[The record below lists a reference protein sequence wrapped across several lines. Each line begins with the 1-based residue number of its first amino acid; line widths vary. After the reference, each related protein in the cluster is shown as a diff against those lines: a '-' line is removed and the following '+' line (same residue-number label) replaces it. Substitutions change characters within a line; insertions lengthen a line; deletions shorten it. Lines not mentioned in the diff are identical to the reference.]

1 MTERAGARDQLR
13 LASEACGHALTQ
25 APLAQVVKRL
35 GAYADPAAAFQLLS
49 QVTAQG
55 GEGPVQALRNSIA
68 SNADDTEV
76 ERALLL
82 LASQHAVTQVP
93 ALPVA
98 ERVKELFADEFVFW
112 ANPTPAWIPKFRFD
126 DVRFREMARLATLRR
141 FPAGQFH
148 WEITGLPRSWVFQ
161 SPQTLKLLWHVLGR
175 MGGLSPLF
183 EFHLNPRR
191 KGGVMLLEKQ
201 ANISYFRTAKSIE
214 KQPAIKGLMLASWL
228 YSESTAEV
236 SPHLA
241 WLRTVPQSGG
251 ALAVDL
257 GPAPEDSG
265 FLVGGGDR
273 RKKYQEGTYRPTIG
287 CVLWARQDLIAW
299 AKQHPEFDE

>member
-1 MTERAGARDQLR
+1 M
-13 LASEACGHALTQ
+13 LASEACGQALGL
-25 APLAQVVKRL
+25 APLAQIVKRL
-35 GAYADPAAAFQLLS
+35 GEYADPVAAFHLLS

-55 GEGPVQALRNSIA
+55 GESAIQALRNSIA
-68 SNADDTEV
+68 SDADDTNV

-93 ALPVA
+93 TLPVA
-98 ERVKELFADEFVFW
+98 DRVKELFADEFAFF

-126 DVRFREMARLATLRR
+126 NVRFREMARLATLRR

-148 WEITGLPRSWVFQ
+148 WEIACLPRSWVFKT
-161 SPQTLKLLWHVLGR
+161 PRIWKLLRHVLGR
-175 MGGLSPLF
+175 MGGFSPLF
-183 EFHLNPRR
+183 EFHLNARR
-191 KGGVMLLEKQ
+191 KSGVMLLERQ

-214 KQPAIKGLMLASWL
+214 QQPAIKGLMLASWL
-228 YSESTAEV
+228 YCESTAEV
-236 SPHLA
+236 SPHIA

-273 RKKYQEGTYRPTIG
+273 RKKYYEGTYRPRIG

>member
-1 MTERAGARDQLR
+1 MPIRLPRSSFYPKSQLR
-13 LASEACGHALTQ
+13 AAKALYKRFETPSRRMRMIRKWSERCCCS
-25 APLAQVVKRL
+25 R
-35 GAYADPAAAFQLLS
+35 
-49 QVTAQG
+49 
-55 GEGPVQALRNSIA
+55 RNTRSPR
-68 SNADDTEV
+68 S
-76 ERALLL
+76 
-82 LASQHAVTQVP
+82 P

-273 RKKYQEGTYRPTIG
+273 RKKYQEGTYRPRIG

>member
-13 LASEACGHALTQ
+13 LASEACGRALTQ

-175 MGGLSPLF
+175 MGGLSP
-183 EFHLNPRR
+183 P
-191 KGGVMLLEKQ
+191 
-201 ANISYFRTAKSIE
+201 I
-214 KQPAIKGLMLASWL
+214 
-228 YSESTAEV
+228 
-236 SPHLA
+236 
-241 WLRTVPQSGG
+241 
-251 ALAVDL
+251 
-257 GPAPEDSG
+257 
-265 FLVGGGDR
+265 
-273 RKKYQEGTYRPTIG
+273 
-287 CVLWARQDLIAW
+287 
-299 AKQHPEFDE
+299 